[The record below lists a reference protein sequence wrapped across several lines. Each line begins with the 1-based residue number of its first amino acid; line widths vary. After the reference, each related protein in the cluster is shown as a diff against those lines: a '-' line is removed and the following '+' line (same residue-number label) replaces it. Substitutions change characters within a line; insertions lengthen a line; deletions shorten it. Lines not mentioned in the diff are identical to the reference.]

1 MYNILRTASLE
12 LQTIENKDVVKV
24 AGVLNK
30 LKNYL
35 RQLGDKEYASA
46 VEVLRA
52 DSWMVQQVSTSLRK
66 KIKELTEAIDDGD
79 IDAYD
84 TVLGE
89 VRELTGELA
98 IELKNLNK
106 DVQINDPRNQADSS
120 DNVIENSN
128 VPEKQSLTEEL
139 PLKYTREQWDDT
151 KQRANIFD
159 YVAKMIR
166 LWHPEHDVP
175 VGQNVNK
182 PLNSFK
188 WFDNKDIHIK
198 HGGSKN
204 AKERLIDQTAR
215 LLVRETS
222 LSYEEAR
229 NTFENEAIFD
239 ELAKRLTNA
248 IYNGTLLHYVP
259 ATPAKEPKDKSKI
272 WVKERQVG
280 EMSLTVKTA
289 DFAIPVYDIMV
300 SMTVGLT
307 DMGAPLN
314 GVNKLVLGYT
324 EYSRVSAGGVPPAFR
339 KGQTKSPQVLDLP
352 IPELPTPEKVEADP
366 IPEEVAESP
375 ELISPPEVK
384 QDVPIIPEINGPVQ
398 KKRVRRK
405 KTTALRL
412 ELLQGLLKNAG
423 LDLTAVQKLPENF
436 WIRFVEMSKRLGA
449 KPEDLAKVINSESG
463 FDPKATNVQEGKVI
477 AKGLNQLTKKTAKA
491 LGMSDAE
498 WKSYENVPAEE
509 QLKYVEKFFR
519 SVGNMTG
526 VGNKWESATQLYV
539 ANFAPKYVR
548 QASNPNT
555 VLYSKQDNSDA
566 YNKNIGLDRDKKG
579 YITAGDLARSVTTR
593 PLSAFIVQALEK
605 AKMADTSLRNID
617 VKNTPSNDNNVDGLL
632 TALFALDAGPVEK
645 IVKRAL
651 EKKYLPSSN
660 VLVTISSL
668 SSPFD
673 MNMKF
678 AYSASLLLKEII
690 DADVSIHTDNKKI
703 ELQCTASGSQYAV
716 ASAVKALCD
725 CVAANLELNTQQIMR
740 YAVIPSTL
748 SKHAKV

>member
-84 TVLGE
+84 AILGE
-89 VRELTGELA
+89 VRELTSELA

-106 DVQINDPRNQADSS
+106 DVQVNDPRNQANE
-120 DNVIENSN
+120 NVTEI
-128 VPEKQSLTEEL
+128 PEQQAIPVEDL
-139 PLKYTREQWDDT
+139 PLKYNREQWDDP

-159 YVAKMIR
+159 QAAKLIKM
-166 LWHPEHDVP
+166 WHPDHDVP
-175 VGQNVNK
+175 IGQNVNR
-182 PLNSFK
+182 PFNSFK
-188 WFDNKDIHIK
+188 WFDDKEIHINY
-198 HGGSKN
+198 GGTKN

-215 LLVRETS
+215 ILVS
-222 LSYEEAR
+222 KIALPYEEGR
-229 NTFENEAIFD
+229 STFENSEIFD
-239 ELAKRLTNA
+239 ELARRLVNA
-248 IYNGTLLHYVP
+248 IRNGTVLHYTP
-259 ATPAKEPKDKSKI
+259 ATPSKEPKNKSRTWI
-272 WVKERQVG
+272 KERQIG
-280 EMSLTVKTA
+280 EMSITVKTA
-289 DFAIPVYDIMV
+289 DFVLPVYDVTV
-300 SMTVGLT
+300 SMTAGLT
-307 DMGAPLN
+307 DMSVPLN

-324 EYSRVSAGGVPPAFR
+324 EYSRASG
-339 KGQTKSPQVLDLP
+339 KG
-352 IPELPTPEKVEADP
+352 IPLLRREDKKDHELLNLPTPELELPVAPKITPSTDT
-366 IPEEVAESP
+366 EVNLQSP
-375 ELISPPEVK
+375 
-384 QDVPIIPEINGPVQ
+384 PIIPEVSDIKPDVPEPEVPNIEVPVQ

-423 LDLTAVQKLPENF
+423 LDLTAVQKLSENF

-449 KPEDLAKVINSESG
+449 RPEDLAKVINSESG
-463 FDPKATNVQEGKVI
+463 FDPRATNVQDGKVI

-491 LGMSDAE
+491 LGMSEEE

-579 YITAGDLARSVTTR
+579 YITAGDLARSVSTR
-593 PLSAFIVQALEK
+593 PLSTFIVQALEK
-605 AKMADTSLRNID
+605 AKMVDASLQN
-617 VKNTPSNDNNVDGLL
+617 VSMKNKPSNDNNVDGLL
-632 TALFALDAGPVEK
+632 TALFALDVGPVEK
-645 IVKRAL
+645 IVKHAL
-651 EKKYLPSSN
+651 EKKYLPASN

-673 MNMKF
+673 VSMKF
-678 AYSASLLLKEII
+678 ARSISLLLKEII
-690 DADVSIHTDNKKI
+690 DAEVSIHTDGKKI

-716 ASAVKALCD
+716 ASAIKALCD
-725 CVAANLELNTQQIMR
+725 CVAVNLELNTRQFIK